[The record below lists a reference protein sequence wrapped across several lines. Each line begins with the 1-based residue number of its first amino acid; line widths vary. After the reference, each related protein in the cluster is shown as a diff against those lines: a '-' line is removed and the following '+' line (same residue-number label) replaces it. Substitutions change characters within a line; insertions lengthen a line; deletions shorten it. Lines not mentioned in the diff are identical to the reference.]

1 LLALRFA
8 NRDFLRPFEPERDDS
23 FFTLEAQRARIG
35 EHSYAILD
43 GDAIAGTISLSNVAR
58 GAFQS
63 ANLGY
68 WVDRRRNG
76 KGLATRALAA
86 TVQEAF
92 GELGL
97 HRLEAGTIVD
107 NVASQRVLEKN
118 AFEPIGLARRYLHI
132 GGDWRDHLL
141 FQRLADD

>member
-8 NRDFLRPFEPERDDS
+8 NRDFLRPFDPERDDS

-35 EHSYAILD
+35 EHNYAILD
-43 GDAIAGTISLSNVAR
+43 GDAIAGTIMLSNVAR

-63 ANLGY
+63 ANVGY

-76 KGLATRALAA
+76 RGLATSALAEI
-86 TVQEAF
+86 VEEAF

-97 HRLEAGTIVD
+97 HRLEAGTLVD

-118 AFEPIGLARRYLHI
+118 AFERIGLARRYLRI
-132 GGDWRDHLL
+132 AGDWRDHVL